1 MGPTF
6 RANSFPE
13 VTNLICRL
21 PLPTLFYRLEAVH
34 LGDLL
39 RIWVRTGKRFI
50 KLPSHFQGPCGARE
64 TPQERRCFTRRRSL
78 SPAEPFPGCAAAKP
92 EKRTLAPTP
101 HSVCEFICVA
111 ALSRAVPAKA
121 TARPSPCPGAGILTC
136 FPFGN
141 RPTRHKCQRTG
152 LVGDGFRQCLRT
164 D

>member
-1 MGPTF
+1 MRPSPEGNSHTATGSSSQASRNSPMGPTF

-21 PLPTLFYRLEAVH
+21 PLPTLFYRLEAAH

-39 RIWVRTGKRFI
+39 RIWVRTGKRFT

-64 TPQERRCFTRRRSL
+64 TPQERRCFTRRCSL

-111 ALSRAVPAKA
+111 ALNCAGRLPAP
-121 TARPSPCPGAGILTC
+121 RSHL
-136 FPFGN
+136 
-141 RPTRHKCQRTG
+141 
-152 LVGDGFRQCLRT
+152 LVLVQEY
-164 D
+164 